1 VGVDRALERLR
12 HLFNWAIE
20 KGYVE
25 RTPFRRQ
32 HVTVVHF
39 RKDENRTRRLEPGE
53 EHRLLAH
60 ASPALQALIIAALE
74 TGCRRGEPLGLRWRD
89 VKATAGVLL
98 LPGAITKTGAP
109 RDVPMTQRLRAVL
122 ELRKHAPDGQEL
134 GPAAFVFGN
143 EVGEAVAD
151 IREPWEAACA
161 AAGITDLHFHDLRR
175 EFASRLRETP
185 GVSDHHVRD
194 WLGHAEMA
202 TTSRYLAT
210 TRVGLQH
217 ARRAFEAHSAR
228 FAQGL
233 HTEDDPAPDCTPPAT
248 ADAPRKSLN

>member
-1 VGVDRALERLR
+1 MEAYVARLRQTKVPAANETVVELAAKPIDEITTFDVEHIRATWKRRTAAAKGGRSGVDRALKRLR

-185 GVSDHHVRD
+185 GV
-194 WLGHAEMA
+194 
-202 TTSRYLAT
+202 
-210 TRVGLQH
+210 
-217 ARRAFEAHSAR
+217 
-228 FAQGL
+228 
-233 HTEDDPAPDCTPPAT
+233 
-248 ADAPRKSLN
+248 